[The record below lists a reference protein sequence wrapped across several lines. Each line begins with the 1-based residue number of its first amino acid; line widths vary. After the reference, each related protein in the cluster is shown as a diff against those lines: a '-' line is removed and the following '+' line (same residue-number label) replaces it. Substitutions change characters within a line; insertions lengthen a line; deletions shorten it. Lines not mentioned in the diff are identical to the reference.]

1 MAAIAEYSN
10 FVKRN
15 KKGIKK
21 ESHITFIF

>member
-15 KKGIKK
+15 KKGMKK
-21 ESHITFIF
+21 ESHITFTF